1 MGHRILALIIKE
13 FLALFRDK
21 KSRMAVIVPPILQLL
36 IFGYAATFDL
46 ENAGLAVFNE
56 DPGAVSRELISRF
69 QGSIGFKL
77 VGYLQADAE
86 IGPLIDRKGALL
98 VLHIG
103 KQCSAHLMQGE
114 SCPVQVIIDGRNSN
128 TAMLAL
134 NYVRSIVTD
143 FNQEWMEQATG
154 TKLPAQL
161 NIRAWFNPNLESR
174 WFIVPGIIALLAMIV
189 TLVVTALSVARE
201 REAGTFDQLLVTPL
215 RPWEV
220 LIGKAMPGLIV
231 GVGEASLIILVA
243 VYWFRIPL
251 VGSLA
256 TLYPALIIYVLAI
269 IGVGLMI
276 SSFSTTLQQALLGA
290 FLFIVPAV
298 TLSGFSTPIANMPPF
313 LQTLTYLNPMRF
325 FLNIVRRVFLEGA
338 GMEYF
343 WNDLW
348 PMSIIAAT
356 TLTMAT
362 WLFRHRMY

>member
-1 MGHRILALIIKE
+1 VGG
-13 FLALFRDK
+13 FLP
-21 KSRMAVIVPPILQLL
+21 S
-36 IFGYAATFDL
+36 
-46 ENAGLAVFNE
+46 E
-56 DPGAVSRELISRF
+56 
-69 QGSIGFKL
+69 
-77 VGYLQADAE
+77 AE
-86 IGPLIDRKGALL
+86 IRPLIDRRGALL

-103 KQCSAHLMQGE
+103 KQCSANLAQHE
-114 SCPVQVIIDGRNSN
+114 SCPVQVLIDGRNSN

-134 NYVRSIVTD
+134 NYVRSIIAD
-143 FNQEWMEQATG
+143 FNQELAEQSFG

-161 NIRAWFNPNLESR
+161 TIRAWFNPNLESR
-174 WFIVPGIIALLAMIV
+174 WFIVPGIVALLAMIV

-231 GVGEASLIILVA
+231 GVGEATLIILVA
-243 VYWFRIPL
+243 VFWFRIPL
-251 VGSLA
+251 VGHLT
-256 TLYPALIIYVLAI
+256 TLYPALIIYVLSI

-313 LQTLTYLNPMRF
+313 MQMLTYLNPMRY
-325 FLNIVRRVFLEGA
+325 FLIIVRRVFLEGA
-338 GMEYF
+338 GLEYF
-343 WNDLW
+343 THELW
-348 PMSIIAAT
+348 PMSLIALV
-356 TLTMAT
+356 TLSTAT